1 MAVLDLPWS
10 PESWDWWALDDG
22 VNVTEGIP
30 LSVSYD
36 LDNIKQVDLW
46 ILLPSLE
53 APGEFHEIT
62 ISVNS
67 NDGEDVNISDNSVMF
82 EAITET
88 IRQPRLDGYAGESV
102 IETNS
107 IYTFNAT
114 AWNIGNAAD
123 TNIRARLVIQ
133 SSQDSDE
140 VVGFLSTNTGLSKQD
155 GEWMN
160 LNLGPTES
168 IELLA
173 EIIVSPDCSLNTII
187 SATIELEGGMD
198 ELGRPILKT
207 VSAALIVAERRNVEL
222 QDIEPIQG
230 DLPEKSPRIMWVNLF
245 FNLNP
250 R

>member
-1 MAVLDLPWS
+1 MSQISGSSTTYTVKITAPINAQAGDYGPMIYPKALSMRSGELVVGDSWQELRVNSIQELSISLIDSPVTLTPGIPMQIAVEVINDGNGPTTAMLDLPWS
-10 PESWDWWALDDG
+10 PESWEWWALDDG

-46 ILLPSLE
+46 LLLPSLE

-140 VVGFLSTNTGLSKQD
+140 VIGFLSTK
-155 GEWMN
+155 
-160 LNLGPTES
+160 
-168 IELLA
+168 LL
-173 EIIVSPDCSLNTII
+173 
-187 SATIELEGGMD
+187 
-198 ELGRPILKT
+198 
-207 VSAALIVAERRNVEL
+207 
-222 QDIEPIQG
+222 
-230 DLPEKSPRIMWVNLF
+230 
-245 FNLNP
+245 
-250 R
+250 